1 MSGSLAPPKKQPRG
15 KPWTGNPFSASYQK
29 QKNFKAPRIQL
40 SSNES
45 DDMDDQGSPSK
56 QKRDAKEVWVM
67 RLGEIVFVQFRNV
80 LFLVQ

>member
-1 MSGSLAPPKKQPRG
+1 MSGSLAPPKKKPRG

-45 DDMDDQGSPSK
+45 DDMDDQGSPSR
-56 QKRDAKEVWVM
+56 QTRAAKNVSVM
-67 RLGEIVFVQFRNV
+67 RLRDIVFVQFRNV

>member
-1 MSGSLAPPKKQPRG
+1 
-15 KPWTGNPFSASYQK
+15 
-29 QKNFKAPRIQL
+29 
-40 SSNES
+40 
-45 DDMDDQGSPSK
+45 MDDQGSPSN

>member
-1 MSGSLAPPKKQPRG
+1 MSGSLAPRRKKPRG
-15 KPWTGNPFSASYQK
+15 QSWKGNPFSASYHQPK
-29 QKNFKAPRIQL
+29 KSKAPKIQL
-40 SSNES
+40 SSTES
-45 DDMDDQGSPSK
+45 DDMDDQGSPPK